1 MRYER
6 KEQFEKVNAFGTG
19 TANTAYAQY
28 FTGDSF
34 LNPLTDP
41 EGGLFAAN
49 ATFEPGCRNNW
60 HIHEAASGGGQI
72 LLCTSG
78 RGWYQE
84 WGKPARELH
93 AGDVVHIP
101 AGVKHWHGAARD
113 SWFVH
118 LAVEVPGEGCRSQWL
133 EPVSEEEYARLP

>member
-1 MRYER
+1 MQENRGPFA
-6 KEQFEKVNAFGTG
+6 QGG
-19 TANTAYAQY
+19 ANTAYARY
-28 FTGDSF
+28 FVGNSY
-34 LNPLTDP
+34 L
-41 EGGLFAAN
+41 
-49 ATFEPGCRNNW
+49 NNW

>member
-1 MRYER
+1 M
-6 KEQFEKVNAFGTG
+6 QEKRGPFARGG
-19 TANTAYAQY
+19 ANTAYARY
-28 FTGDSF
+28 FVGNSY
-34 LNPLTDP
+34 LNMLST
-41 EGGLFAAN
+41 EGVIIGN
-49 ATFEPGCRNNW
+49 VTFEPGCRNNW
-60 HIHEAASGGGQI
+60 HIHEAVSGGGQI

-93 AGDVVHIP
+93 EGDVVHIP

-118 LAVEVPGEGCRSQWL
+118 LAVEAPGEGCRSQWL

>member
-1 MRYER
+1 MQENRGPFA
-6 KEQFEKVNAFGTG
+6 QGG
-19 TANTAYAQY
+19 ANTAYARY
-28 FTGDSF
+28 FVGNSY
-34 LNPLTDP
+34 LNMLST
-41 EGGLFAAN
+41 EGVVIGN
-49 ATFEPGCRNNW
+49 VTFEPGCRNNW
-60 HIHEAASGGGQI
+60 HIHEAASGGRADTALHLRARLVSGVGQA
-72 LLCTSG
+72 
-78 RGWYQE
+78 
-84 WGKPARELH
+84 ARELH